1 MREPSPWIGPVLGRR
16 GLAGAL
22 DGNNRVRFTLD
33 TNCLIDVEE
42 GRPSAPFVRDLVSLH
57 GQNGINVAI
66 SAIGASERQRAGGYA
81 QNFSEFQE
89 KLKANGFDNLELLP
103 PLAYLEV
110 CFLDHCLMADEN
122 DTLEQEIHNVLF
134 PNIEFMWVD
143 YAKARGLAVDSLDK
157 SWRNVKC
164 DVLAIWCH
172 IKHGGGVFV
181 TSDGNFHAATKRE
194 KLRALGVGTIAYP
207 IDALALAQSP

>member
-1 MREPSPWIGPVLGRR
+1 M
-16 GLAGAL
+16 
-22 DGNNRVRFTLD
+22 RFTLD

-42 GRPSAPFVRDLVSLH
+42 GRPSAPFVRELVSLH
-57 GQNGINVAI
+57 EQNGINVAV

-81 QNFSEFQE
+81 QTFSEFQA
-89 KLKANGFDNLELLP
+89 KLKAIGFDPLELLLP
-103 PLAYLEV
+103 RAYWNV
-110 CFLDHCLMADEN
+110 CFWDRCVFADGN

-143 YAKARGLAVDSLDK
+143 YAKARGLAVDSPDK
-157 SWRNVKC
+157 NWRNAKC
-164 DVLAIWCH
+164 DVLALWCH

-181 TSDGNFHAATKRE
+181 TSDDNFHAEIKRD

-207 IDALALAQSP
+207 KDALPLAQNP